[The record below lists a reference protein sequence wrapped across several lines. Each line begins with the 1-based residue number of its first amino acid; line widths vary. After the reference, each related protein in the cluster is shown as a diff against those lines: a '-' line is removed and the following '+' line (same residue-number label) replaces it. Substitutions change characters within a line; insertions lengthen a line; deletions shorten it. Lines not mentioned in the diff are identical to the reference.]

1 MREAGKAN
9 NARLN
14 PSSAISHAVVIVC
27 VALSFIDLVCVS
39 SALVVVFGVPTAKSV
54 HHSLKNPRLIIL
66 IKLLVL
72 STMKISAAS
81 LAFLFA
87 GASMASAQNIVGV
100 ATDNGFTTL
109 LAAVGAADE
118 SIATTLATV
127 SPLTVFAPTNEA
139 FDALPFGLV
148 NCLTTIPENQ
158 AALNSILQYH
168 VVAANATAD
177 SLMDGQVVDTL
188 LTGESIT
195 VNLTDGVQIIDGTMM
210 PANVGPA
217 DVFADNGVVHV
228 IDKVLLPASLDVT
241 AFMQDSCPDIPET
254 ATANGNFEVLL
265 QAVGAADLA
274 AALSFPNGPLTV
286 FAPTDAAFDTVPESI
301 RNCLLKPENKETLVS
316 LLTYHVVEGAVAS
329 TDIPATPVRTL
340 QGGDLEFDTM
350 DGVTIDG
357 GLTGTVTVVQA
368 DIGKQLLTE

>member
-1 MREAGKAN
+1 
-9 NARLN
+9 
-14 PSSAISHAVVIVC
+14 
-27 VALSFIDLVCVS
+27 
-39 SALVVVFGVPTAKSV
+39 
-54 HHSLKNPRLIIL
+54 
-66 IKLLVL
+66 
-72 STMKISAAS
+72 MKISAAS

-188 LTGESIT
+188 LTGESLT